1 MRPAPFLQPNRGT
14 ASSVMDPAVMIL
26 AVLLAALL
34 WLAPRPSIAGGLNLE
49 LSQVEDGPQG
59 CLATLSI
66 GNDLGQTL
74 DRFRLDL
81 ILFDGNDMPFDRLLI
96 DLAPLPAGRAT
107 MARFP
112 LHAGRCASISRI
124 VLRAVPACRAQ
135 TRTDDG
141 GAHDCLSGL
150 TMTTRTAIGLG
161 R

>member
-1 MRPAPFLQPNRGT
+1 
-14 ASSVMDPAVMIL
+14 MIL
-26 AVLLAALL
+26 AALLAALL
-34 WLAPRPSIAGGLNLE
+34 WLAPRPSMAAGLE
-49 LSQVEDGPQG
+49 LELNKAEDSPQG

-66 GNDLGQTL
+66 GNDLGRTL

-81 ILFDGNDMPFDRLLI
+81 VLFDGNDRPFDRLLI

-124 VLRAVPACRAQ
+124 ELRAVPACRAQ
-135 TRTDDG
+135 TRTGDG

-150 TMTTRTAIGLG
+150 TMTTRTAIGLS